1 MKMEQPLIAHKS
13 GTIANLTAA
22 IGETVAS
29 GTVLCDII
37 DA

>member
-1 MKMEQPLIAHKS
+1 V
-13 GTIANLTAA
+13 TNLKVT

-29 GTVLCDII
+29 ATVLCDII